1 MLSEAALNYISKV
14 GIPPHDLR
22 IKKNDIMFLQ
32 RNLNINDGICNNSRV
47 QVLNI
52 RDNIVVVKLLDG
64 TDRIVVIPRIRF
76 IFRVQHGHSFE
87 MIREQFP
94 LRRAYAMTFNK
105 SEGQTLNKV
114 VLDLRGNLFAHGF
127 LYVGLS
133 RVSNS
138 RNIYLYGSISQLFF
152 SKNDEVLEE
161 FNGGMIV
168 NNVVYT
174 DMIKMFDVENT
185 LPDEDFEDP
194 SEYWSGSDDSYL

>member
-14 GIPPHDLR
+14 GIPPHILC
-22 IKKNDIMFLQ
+22 IKKNDIMFIQ

-47 QVLNI
+47 QILNI
-52 RDNIVVVKLLDG
+52 HNNIVVARLLDG
-64 TDRIVVIPRIRF
+64 TKRIITIPRVRF

-105 SEGQTLNKV
+105 SQGQTLEKV
-114 VLDLRGNLFAHGF
+114 VLDLRGTLFAHGF

-138 RNIYLYGSISQLFF
+138 KNIYLYGSISQLFF
-152 SKNDEVLEE
+152 AKNNENLEK

-168 NNVVYT
+168 NNVVYD
-174 DMIKMFDVENT
+174 DMIVMFD
-185 LPDEDFEDP
+185 EDTNDTDDDC
-194 SEYWSGSDDSYL
+194 SGIIN